1 MSSSRYGSRSE
12 LNKSPTAGNFESA
25 GLPVHRVEFEMHR
38 AREGERYPDTV
49 EDVTIREDPD
59 VDIVD
64 EDVVEM
70 ASLLVPKECVRHPN
84 LLRVSQGEI
93 LYPS

>member
-1 MSSSRYGSRSE
+1 MGQGQSY
-12 LNKSPTAGNFESA
+12 KDPTAGNFESA
-25 GLPVHRVEFEMHR
+25 GLSIHWVQLEMHR

-49 EDVTIREDPD
+49 QDVAIREDPD

-64 EDVVEM
+64 EDVVKM